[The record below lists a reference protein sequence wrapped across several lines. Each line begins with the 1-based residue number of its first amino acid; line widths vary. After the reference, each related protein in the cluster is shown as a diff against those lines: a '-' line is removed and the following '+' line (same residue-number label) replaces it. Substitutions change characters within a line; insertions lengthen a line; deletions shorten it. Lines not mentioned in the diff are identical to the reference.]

1 MTASDQ
7 RLDELKG
14 KYAAVFT
21 AIGQQG
27 ISLSHVNIQDNKL
40 YIAGT
45 AKSED
50 AKNKIW
56 DQIKQANPSWQSEVI
71 ADITVDQ
78 QAAGAS
84 AGQGTVQHS
93 QAKTYTVQAGDSLS
107 KISQQFYGKAGEYN
121 KIFEA
126 NRDKLSDPNK
136 IQPGQVL
143 NIPE

>member
-1 MTASDQ
+1 MTGNDQ
-7 RLDELKG
+7 KLEELKG
-14 KYAAVFT
+14 KYAAVFS

-27 ISLSHVNIQDNKL
+27 ISLSHVNMQDNKL

-56 DQIKQANPSWQSEVI
+56 DQIKQANPNWQSELI

-78 QAAGAS
+78 QAAAAS
-84 AGQGTVQHS
+84 AGQGTVQQS